1 MKKSLLLA
9 FGLFSQT
16 FSFAGGLN
24 PLGLNFDGIDDA
36 INTNYY
42 NNDGVFTYECWVRSS
57 NAPIGVSYKGPMY
70 SDNAAIIWDHAQS
83 GFSGSASV
91 RDAAGIYYA
100 ASFGALNANQWY
112 HLAATYDGSEL
123 RAYKNG
129 ELISVETTTGGL
141 YPGTS
146 ELVIGK
152 HPTIA
157 YYWQGELDEVRVW
170 NYARS
175 CDEINADMNGSVSGN
190 PGSSLVLHYNFDS
203 NASANGNNV
212 SVTTI
217 PNLATSGTIYDGV
230 LSGFAMTGSTS
241 NLVQGAPFGLTVVC
255 SPSAVSEIQAHAIS
269 IFPNPVNDIL
279 TINTSNSGMVYLVN
293 TLGAIVHQVFVQEKA
308 SVNVSALTPG
318 VYFIRMENGTTKRFI
333 KQ

>member
-1 MKKSLLLA
+1 MKKLLLLA
-9 FGLFSQT
+9 CGLFSQT
-16 FSFAGGLN
+16 FSFAGGLT
-24 PLGLNFDGIDDA
+24 PLGLHFDGSDDA

-42 NNDGVFTYECWVRSS
+42 NNDGIFTYECWVRSN
-57 NAPIGVSYKGPMY
+57 NAPIGVGYNGPMY
-70 SDNAAIIWDHAQS
+70 SDNAAIIWNHAQAGYS
-83 GFSGSASV
+83 GAASV

-100 ASFGALNANQWY
+100 ASFGTLNNNQWY
-112 HLAATYDGSEL
+112 HLAATYDGSVL
-123 RAYKNG
+123 AAYKNV
-129 ELISVETTTGGL
+129 ELISTTTTTGGL
-141 YPGTS
+141 YAGTN

-175 CDEINADMNGSVSGN
+175 CEEINADMNGSVSGN
-190 PGSSLVLHYNFDS
+190 PGSSLVLHYSFDS

-212 SVTTI
+212 SITTI

-241 NLVQGAPFGLTVVC
+241 NLVQGAPFGLSVVC
-255 SPSAVSEIQAHAIS
+255 SATSISEIQSHAIS
-269 IFPNPVNDIL
+269 VFPNPVNEIL
-279 TINTSNSGMVYLVN
+279 TINTSGTGMVYLVN
-293 TLGAIVHQVFVQEKA
+293 TLGAIVQQVFVQQSA
-308 SVNVSALTPG
+308 SINVSALTPG
-318 VYFIRMENGTTKRFI
+318 IYFIRMENGTTKRFI